1 MHILECLTGSV
12 WKAANLSDFAVCS
25 SSYLIEGLN
34 AGFVCLPVRYHLVSW
49 VKQPLMMAA
58 RFVTRTAGSTVTK
71 VSKADPLPKM
81 KRWHSWREE
90 GVVPKEEVIPAEIQR
105 TGGGGRTTPILAHPG
120 GCSGIPPGLLVLQA
134 LPLFD
139 TFYCTVWRGGRVL
152 GPECC
157 QPL

>member
-71 VSKADPLPKM
+71 VSEADPLPKM
-81 KRWHSWREE
+81 KGGIHGEKKGWC
-90 GVVPKEEVIPAEIQR
+90 PKKR
-105 TGGGGRTTPILAHPG
+105 
-120 GCSGIPPGLLVLQA
+120 
-134 LPLFD
+134 
-139 TFYCTVWRGGRVL
+139 
-152 GPECC
+152 
-157 QPL
+157 